1 LKRVLLAAL
10 FASLV
15 LAACS
20 SDVTAFPRI
29 ASSPGSVG
37 TGEQRVMV
45 ALTDWDTGESLGS
58 PDVDVVATL
67 RDKTAAPIGEYVGE
81 FVWLVPN
88 VRGLYAF
95 HMDIP
100 SSGTFQIT
108 MDAGKYGE
116 LGPLG
121 LVTVDDPTVASPGD
135 PAPRSETR
143 TSDEFELSLIT
154 SDPNPDPSFYEL
166 TVSEA
171 VRSGPS
177 VIIFATP
184 AWCTS
189 EACGPL
195 LDQVK
200 ELSSE
205 FADLKYVHV
214 EVYENIQA
222 SSFDDLII
230 VPSVGEWGLPSEP
243 WVFVTDADGV
253 VRSSFEGVASDG
265 ELSRAFE
272 AVSP

>member
-1 LKRVLLAAL
+1 
-10 FASLV
+10 
-15 LAACS
+15 
-20 SDVTAFPRI
+20 
-29 ASSPGSVG
+29 
-37 TGEQRVMV
+37 MV

-58 PDVDVVATL
+58 PDVEVVATL

-81 FVWLVPN
+81 FVWLVPE

-95 HMDIP
+95 QMDIP
-100 SSGTFQIT
+100 SVGTFQIT

-121 LVTVDDPTVASPGD
+121 LVTVDDPSVASPGD
-135 PAPRSETR
+135 PAPESETR
-143 TSDEFELSLIT
+143 TSAEHELSVIT
-154 SDPNPDPSFYEL
+154 SDPNPDASFYEL
-166 TVSEA
+166 TVAEA
-171 VRSGPS
+171 VKSGPS

-205 FADLKYVHV
+205 FTDLNYVHV

-230 VPSVGEWGLPSEP
+230 VPAVGEWGLPSEP

-253 VRSSFEGVASDG
+253 VRSSFEGAASND
-265 ELSRAFE
+265 ELSKALE